1 MARTAE
7 HESGIFVIFGG
18 TGDLSRRKLLP
29 ALCRLVERGELGQSR
44 ILGLSRGGVGD
55 QAFRKTAIDA
65 LVEAGRPREAA
76 TMFAERLYDHAIGQ
90 GSAEDFRGLAQRLET
105 IGREHDLPQK
115 RAFYLALPPDAVP
128 ATVEG
133 LGAAGLAKSSGW
145 TRLVVEKPFG
155 HDLESANELNA
166 LLHRHFDESQIYRID
181 HYLGKETVQ
190 NLLVFRF
197 ANSIFES
204 LWNRERVRAI
214 EITVAED
221 LGVGTRAG
229 YYDRSGGALRDMIQ
243 NHMTQLVTLVGMEVP
258 SAFDADAIR
267 YEKIKVLKS
276 VTPIDLRDVVRARYV
291 AGEIGDKS
299 VVGYMDEQGIPPS
312 SQTETFVAL
321 KLGIDTWRWQGVPI
335 YLHTGKRLA
344 KRYTQ
349 IAVHFRDV
357 PVSLFRNV
365 CTGLDSPDVLVITVQ
380 PDEGFSL
387 HFDVKTPGQPF
398 KLQRVPL
405 EFKYKTLFAE
415 MPEAYETLLDDV
427 WHGDQTL
434 FVHADE
440 ARESWRIYTPIL
452 ENPPRLVSYPA
463 GTYGPPE
470 AERLTA
476 TGEGLWI
483 PT

>member
-1 MARTAE
+1 MARKAE

-29 ALCRLVERGELGQSR
+29 ALCRLVERGALGQSR
-44 ILGLSRGGVGD
+44 ILGLSRGGMGD
-55 QAFRKTAIDA
+55 DAFRKAA
-65 LVEAGRPREAA
+65 VEAVVQAGRPQEAA
-76 TMFAERLYDHAIGQ
+76 NRFAERLYDHALGK
-90 GSAEDFRGLAQRLET
+90 GSPDDYRGLAEKLTT
-105 IGREHDLPQK
+105 ISREHDLPQN
-115 RAFYLALPPDAVP
+115 RVFYLALPPDAVP
-128 ATVEG
+128 ATAQG
-133 LGAAGLAKSSGW
+133 LGASGLSESSGF

-155 HDLESANELNA
+155 HDLQSATALNDV
-166 LLHRHFDESQIYRID
+166 LHRHFDESQIYRID

-204 LWNRERVRAI
+204 LWNRERVRAV
-214 EITVAED
+214 EITVAEE

-229 YYDRSGGALRDMIQ
+229 YYDTSGGALRDMVQ

-258 SAFDADAIR
+258 SAFESEAIR

-276 VTPIDLRDVVRARYV
+276 MKPIDASQVVRAQYV
-291 AGEIGDKS
+291 AGEIEGKK
-299 VVGYMDEQGIPPS
+299 VPGYLQEKDIAKG
-312 SQTETFVAL
+312 SQTETFIAL
-321 KLGIDTWRWQGVPI
+321 ELHLDTWRWQGVPF

-357 PVSLFRNV
+357 PVSLFKDV
-365 CTGLDSPDVLVITVQ
+365 CTGLDSPDVLVITIQ

-398 KLQRVPL
+398 KLTRVPL
-405 EFKYKTLFAE
+405 EFKYKRLFAD

-440 ARESWRIYTPIL
+440 ARESWKLYTPIL
-452 ENPPRLVSYPA
+452 EKPSPLVTYPA
-463 GTYGPPE
+463 GTYGPKE
-470 AERLTA
+470 AASLSVS
-476 TGEGLWI
+476 GEGLWI

>member
-1 MARTAE
+1 M
-7 HESGIFVIFGG
+7 
-18 TGDLSRRKLLP
+18 GD
-29 ALCRLVERGELGQSR
+29 E
-44 ILGLSRGGVGD
+44 
-55 QAFRKTAIDA
+55 AFRKTVVEA
-65 LVEAGRPREAA
+65 LVQAGRPKEAA
-76 TMFAERLYDHAIGQ
+76 TQFAERLHDHAIGQ
-90 GSAEDFRGLAQRLET
+90 GTPDDFRGLAQRLET
-105 IGREHDLPQK
+105 ISREHDLPQN

-128 ATVEG
+128 ATVNG
-133 LGAAGLAKSSGW
+133 LGGAGLSKSSGF

-155 HDLESANELNA
+155 QDVDSATALNDV
-166 LLHRHFDESQIYRID
+166 LHRHFDESQIYRID

-204 LWNRERVRAI
+204 LWNRERVCAI
-214 EITVAED
+214 EITVAEE

-229 YYDRSGGALRDMIQ
+229 YYDKSGGALRDIVQ

-258 SAFDADAIR
+258 SAFEAESIR

-276 VTPIDLRDVVRARYV
+276 MKPIDLSKVVRARYV
-291 AGEIGDKS
+291 AGEIGGKK
-299 VVGYMDEQGIPPS
+299 VPGYLEEKDIARD
-312 SQTETFVAL
+312 SQTETFIAL
-321 KLGIDTWRWQGVPI
+321 RLDLDTWRWQGVPI

-357 PVSLFRNV
+357 PVSLFKNV
-365 CTGLDSPDVLVITVQ
+365 CTGLDTPDVLVITIQ

-387 HFDVKTPGQPF
+387 HFDVKSPGQPF
-398 KLQRVPL
+398 ELRRVPL
-405 EFKYKTLFAE
+405 EFKYKRLFAE

-440 ARESWRIYTPIL
+440 ARESWKLYTPIL
-452 ENPPRLVSYPA
+452 EKPSPLVTYPA
-463 GTYGPPE
+463 GTYGPKE
-470 AERLTA
+470 AASLSA
-476 TGEGLWI
+476 SGGGLWI

>member
-1 MARTAE
+1 MARNAE

-29 ALCRLVERGELGQSR
+29 ALCRLVERGELGKSC
-44 ILGLSRGGVGD
+44 ILGLSRGGMGD
-55 QAFRKTAIDA
+55 EGFRQAAVEA
-65 LVEAGRPREAA
+65 LTQAGRPKEAA
-76 TMFAERLYDHAIGQ
+76 TRFAERLYDQAIGR
-90 GSAEDFRGLAQRLET
+90 GTAEDFRNLGQRLDA
-105 IGREHDLPQK
+105 IAREHGLPK
-115 RAFYLALPPDAVP
+115 NRAFYLALPPEAVP

-133 LGAAGLAKSSGW
+133 LGSAGLAKSTGF

-155 HDLESANELNA
+155 HDLESATA
-166 LLHRHFDESQIYRID
+166 LDEVLHRHFDESQIYRID

-204 LWNRERVRAI
+204 LWNRERVRAV
-214 EITVAED
+214 ELTVAEE

-229 YYDRSGGALRDMIQ
+229 YYDTSGALRDMIQ

-258 SAFDADAIR
+258 SAFEAEAIR
-267 YEKIKVLKS
+267 YEKVKVLRSIK
-276 VTPIDLRDVVRARYV
+276 PIDPSQVVRARYSDGQIDGKPV
-291 AGEIGDKS
+291 P
-299 VVGYMDEQGIPPS
+299 GYLKEKDIPKD

-321 KLGIDTWRWQGVPI
+321 RLDLDTWRWQGVPF

-357 PVSLFRNV
+357 PVSLFKNV
-365 CTGLDSPDVLVITVQ
+365 CTNLDTPDVLVITIQ

-398 KLQRVPL
+398 ELQRVPL
-405 EFKYKTLFAE
+405 EFKYKRLFPE

-440 ARESWRIYTPIL
+440 ARESWKLYTPIL
-452 ENPPRLVSYPA
+452 ENPSAIVSYPA
-463 GTYGPPE
+463 GTYGPKE
-470 AERLTA
+470 AAALSA
-476 TGEGLWI
+476 SGEGPWI